1 MRTITIKLFN
11 GPVQINTPQKNYRAA
26 SRDGCQTITEV
37 MRSRTRGTSRKLA
50 KPRGKGDVL
59 FAMRAYAQEA
69 SCQ

>member
-1 MRTITIKLFN
+1 MDRSKL
-11 GPVQINTPQKNYRAA
+11 ILHKKNYRAA

-50 KPRGKGDVL
+50 KPRGKGDDVL
-59 FAMRAYAQEA
+59 FAMSAYAQEA